1 MKLQKISQYLDSYVR
16 PTTFP
21 VAIRMVSS
29 SSEVPEKAKMPVR
42 DLGMPMP
49 ACQGIALARRY
60 GWLIAMGKEDMLC
73 PVGAL
78 TLGFLPIKPKYLD
91 GSFNVPFWVKDQDIR
106 AKMAR
111 NLPHLKQ
118 GKYTHFIA
126 APFHRADFEPQV
138 IIIYGNPAQIARLIQ
153 ASIYSTGEPMVSRSV
168 GGLACAEEIT
178 NTILTDQYQFIVTGG
193 GDRAFAQTQDDEI
206 SFAVPISKA
215 EALMEGLERT
225 HKAGMRYPTPS
236 SLIFKAQFPP
246 SYSELMDY
254 LRKGG

>member
-1 MKLQKISQYLDSYVR
+1 
-16 PTTFP
+16 
-21 VAIRMVSS
+21 
-29 SSEVPEKAKMPVR
+29 
-42 DLGMPMP
+42 
-49 ACQGIALARRY
+49 
-60 GWLIAMGKEDMLC
+60 MGKEDMLC
-73 PVGAL
+73 PLGAL

-111 NLPHLKQ
+111 NLPHLEQ
-118 GKYTHFIA
+118 GKYTHLIA

-153 ASIYSTGEPMVSRSV
+153 ASIYSTGEPMVSRSA
-168 GGLACAEEIT
+168 G
-178 NTILTDQYQFIVTGG
+178 QFIVTGG
-193 GDRAFAQTQDDEI
+193 GDRAVAQTQDDEI

-246 SYSELMDY
+246 SFSELMDY